1 MPVDKFGRMSDLKT
15 KDTGVS
21 LTYINNNYVR
31 SDGETPLTGSLDM
44 RGNTL
49 YNVADPVNP
58 QDVVT
63 KVYVDNT
70 KGSGVIGRKVG
81 DAVSIKENLDF
92 LGKQRIKNLPDPV
105 NDHDAV
111 TKEYVDTT
119 TTPFLKLDQT
129 KYNTKGDIDMG
140 DQFTVLNVKTPI
152 DDNHITNKK
161 YVDEMDNLNSA
172 FAFKNG
178 SYYAKG
184 GIIMRKNKLGG
195 LREPLQDG
203 EAANKKYVD
212 DTTKN
217 LFIDENDNIA
227 FGLNVDMEGNQ
238 ILGLPEPATDQ
249 EPATKKYVDDLQTQ
263 NVDEKGNIKF
273 GRSINLDRNRIFSM
287 KEPTKPSEGANKK
300 YVDDTITKRLQEE
313 KDNFLPQDPATKEY
327 VDEAIKGLAGGDL
340 LVSKEGVFI
349 KANGHYRAT
358 APLDID
364 NHKMENLPDPVDD
377 KDAVNKKYIDGIVE
391 NLTLKQGL
399 IRENGGFNLV
409 DSYIN
414 MNFHNIRNVG
424 LPKDE
429 SDAVPRRFVDSEIK
443 EVEEKIQ
450 KIKEKSEERPFLK
463 ENGNYQAS
471 TSINMNFNKL
481 LNLQKPTEPYDAVTK
496 DYVDYVEK
504 EIKEKL
510 EKRKHLIAVHARY
523 CGDLKNGKYQFKFN
537 GGNFENCEE
546 IVGQY
551 EDFKG
556 SITGFVMPHS
566 GGIKKIIC
574 EVLTFRSSR
583 DILEFFYFVLLTN
596 YKKKNLQLSDFW
608 FLEKFN
614 YKNIEDILKKGF
626 DDFFK
631 KLTKYSKDNENVLR
645 RDDRV
650 TPVIMD
656 ITTDFQIVKFEKI
669 FKSESYNS
677 QPSKPE
683 IITSVFMEKME
694 TKALI
699 FLQHMIGNGVI
710 ERRTNNGY
718 FNLSEGDVINIKTF
732 TKNPPFINIDDLK
745 GEEFVLN
752 KFDDFVKTGL
762 NYNFTFLI
770 EIDPL

>member
-31 SDGETPLTGSLDM
+31 SDGGTPLTGSLDM
-44 RGNTL
+44 RGNTI

-70 KGSGVIGRKVG
+70 KGSGVIGRKTG
-81 DAVSIKENLDF
+81 NGVSIKENLDF

-105 NDHDAV
+105 NDKDAV

-161 YVDEMDNLNSA
+161 YVDEMDNLKSA
-172 FAFKNG
+172 FAFRNG
-178 SYYAKG
+178 VYYAKG

-195 LREPLQDG
+195 LQEPTNDG
-203 EAANKKYVD
+203 EAATKKYVD

-238 ILGLPEPATDQ
+238 ILGLPEPVQDE

-263 NVDEKGNIKF
+263 YIDKKGNVKF
-273 GRSINLDRNRIFSM
+273 DRSINVGNNRIFSL
-287 KEPTKPSEGANKK
+287 KDPKKDYEATNKK

-327 VDEAIKGLAGGDL
+327 VDEAIKQVAGGDI

-364 NHKMENLPDPVDD
+364 NHKIENLPDPTDE
-377 KDAVNKKYIDGIVE
+377 KDAVNKKYIDDVVE

-429 SDAVPRRFVDSEIK
+429 ADAVPRLFVDNMIK
-443 EVEEKIQ
+443 EVEEKI
-450 KIKEKSEERPFLK
+450 
-463 ENGNYQAS
+463 N
-471 TSINMNFNKL
+471 
-481 LNLQKPTEPYDAVTK
+481 
-496 DYVDYVEK
+496 
-504 EIKEKL
+504 
-510 EKRKHLIAVHARY
+510 KRKQLIAVHARY
-523 CGDLKNGKYQFKFN
+523 CGPLEEGDYPFKF
-537 GGNFENCEE
+537 GGNSLENCEILFKE
-546 IVGQY
+546 I
-551 EDFKG
+551 KG
-556 SITGFVMPHS
+556 LLSGFVMPHPGYIRKTICEGLAYINLKTTVDDIINS
-566 GGIKKIIC
+566 LNEKQINELRSHYRKDYFQDDFTAHLKNVINFNIYRDKLRQDKNSFFEIIKIKKNYSSGIDRYDR
-574 EVLTFRSSR
+574 FRNFTTV
-583 DILEFFYFVLLTN
+583 I
-596 YKKKNLQLSDFW
+596 K
-608 FLEKFN
+608 
-614 YKNIEDILKKGF
+614 
-626 DDFFK
+626 
-631 KLTKYSKDNENVLR
+631 NVLIQKFSLIHNIALEDKTPGIHEVR
-645 RDDRV
+645 LVMQISSNESARLENGDTLNIRIPHFPDDLFSEK
-650 TPVIMD
+650 D
-656 ITTDFQIVKFEKI
+656 IFIDI
-669 FKSESYNS
+669 FK
-677 QPSKPE
+677 PAIMVLFSK
-683 IITSVFMEKME
+683 
-694 TKALI
+694 
-699 FLQHMIGNGVI
+699 
-710 ERRTNNGY
+710 
-718 FNLSEGDVINIKTF
+718 
-732 TKNPPFINIDDLK
+732 
-745 GEEFVLN
+745 LN
-752 KFDDFVKTGL
+752 F
-762 NYNFTFLI
+762 NFTFLI
-770 EIDPL
+770 ELDPL

>member
-70 KGSGVIGRKVG
+70 KGSGVIGRKTG
-81 DAVSIKENLDF
+81 NGVSIKENLDF

-161 YVDEMDNLNSA
+161 YVDEMDNLKSA
-172 FAFKNG
+172 FTFKNG
-178 SYYAKG
+178 VYYAKG

-195 LREPLQDG
+195 LQEPTNDG
-203 EAANKKYVD
+203 EAATKKYVD

-227 FGLNVDMEGNQ
+227 FGLNVDMENNK
-238 ILGLPEPATDQ
+238 IFGLPEPVEDQ

-263 NVDEKGNIKF
+263 YIDKRGNIKF
-273 GRSINLDRNRIFSM
+273 DRSINVGNNRIFAL
-287 KEPTKPSEGANKK
+287 KDPKKDYEATNKK
-300 YVDDTITKRLQEE
+300 YVDDTINKRLQEE

-327 VDEAIKGLAGGDL
+327 VDEAIKQVAGGDI

-364 NHKMENLPDPVDD
+364 NHKMENLPDPVDE

-429 SDAVPRRFVDSEIK
+429 ADAVPRRFVDSMIK
-443 EVEEKIQ
+443 EVEEKI
-450 KIKEKSEERPFLK
+450 
-463 ENGNYQAS
+463 N
-471 TSINMNFNKL
+471 
-481 LNLQKPTEPYDAVTK
+481 
-496 DYVDYVEK
+496 
-504 EIKEKL
+504 
-510 EKRKHLIAVHARY
+510 KRKQLITVHARY
-523 CGDLKNGKYQFKFN
+523 CGPIKKGEYQFKFS
-537 GGNFENCEE
+537 GANFENCEE
-546 IVGQY
+546 IVGDY
-551 EDFKG
+551 EDLRG

-566 GGIKKIIC
+566 GHIKKIIC
-574 EVLTFRSSR
+574 ESLLFRSVEN
-583 DILEFFYFVLLTN
+583 IAKFFFNFISDHKTGLLI
-596 YKKKNLQLSDFW
+596 SDLP
-608 FLEKFN
+608 FLEEAG
-614 YKNIEDILKKGF
+614 YVDIEDVLKKGNDELKKLMEEKDILKPTITLIN
-626 DDFFK
+626 DFFS
-631 KLTKYSKDNENVLR
+631 SKFE
-645 RDDRV
+645 
-650 TPVIMD
+650 
-656 ITTDFQIVKFEKI
+656 FQLVKFEKSFNPKDYPTVKTTPKI
-669 FKSESYNS
+669 ISSVLFESMN
-677 QPSKPE
+677 
-683 IITSVFMEKME
+683 VEKLSFR
-694 TKALI
+694 KK
-699 FLQHMIGNGVI
+699 MIGTGVI
-710 ERRTNNGY
+710 SRYLKNDYIT
-718 FNLSEGDVINIKTF
+718 LSEGDVINIKS
-732 TKNPPFINIDDLK
+732 NYNHDERIPPLNSVHISRIFNYKYENFINA
-745 GEEFVLN
+745 
-752 KFDDFVKTGL
+752 GL
-762 NYNFTFLI
+762 NFNFTFLI
-770 EIDPL
+770 ELDPL

>member
-31 SDGETPLTGSLDM
+31 SDGDTPLSGSLDM

-81 DAVSIKENLDF
+81 DSVSIKENLDF
-92 LGKQRIKNLPDPV
+92 LGKQKIKNLPDPV
-105 NDHDAV
+105 NEKDAV

-119 TTPFLKLDQT
+119 TAPFLKLDQT

-152 DDNHITNKK
+152 DDNHIVDKK

-195 LREPLQDG
+195 LPQPTNDG
-203 EAANKKYVD
+203 EAATKKYVD
-212 DTTKN
+212 DKTKN

-263 NVDEKGNIKF
+263 YIDKKGNVKF
-273 GRSINLDRNRIFSM
+273 DRNINVGNNRIFAV
-287 KEPTKPSEGANKK
+287 KDPKKDYEATNKK

-313 KDNFLPQDPATKEY
+313 KDNFLPKDPATKEY
-327 VDEAIKGLAGGDL
+327 VDEAIKQVAGGDI

-377 KDAVNKKYIDGIVE
+377 KDAVNKKYIDEIVE

-414 MNFHNIRNVG
+414 MNFNNIRNVG
-424 LPKDE
+424 NPIHGA
-429 SDAVPRRFVDSEIK
+429 DAVPLRFVDEMIK
-443 EVEEKIQ
+443 EVEEKIEKTIE
-450 KIKEKSEERPFLK
+450 KIGK
-463 ENGNYQAS
+463 
-471 TSINMNFNKL
+471 I
-481 LNLQKPTEPYDAVTK
+481 
-496 DYVDYVEK
+496 
-504 EIKEKL
+504 
-510 EKRKHLIAVHARY
+510 KHLISATASYH
-523 CGDLKNGKYQFKFN
+523 GDLIKGDYQFTWGGQSMTSYKKHDMFN
-537 GGNFENCEE
+537 GFLIPSDGYIKKFVLHSTGIKLNSTKEKNIARFIYYEIGYNKHIPFFTLVLIKQFQEPIDIGTLYTYFIGPNINPDIGDIETRYIFNFNPNFEKETLRTVKKRDIINIRSEVDT
-546 IVGQY
+546 I
-551 EDFKG
+551 D
-556 SITGFVMPHS
+556 ITGYRINLTTPNYDFV
-566 GGIKKIIC
+566 
-574 EVLTFRSSR
+574 T
-583 DILEFFYFVLLTN
+583 
-596 YKKKNLQLSDFW
+596 SDF
-608 FLEKFN
+608 
-614 YKNIEDILKKGF
+614 
-626 DDFFK
+626 
-631 KLTKYSKDNENVLR
+631 
-645 RDDRV
+645 
-650 TPVIMD
+650 
-656 ITTDFQIVKFEKI
+656 
-669 FKSESYNS
+669 
-677 QPSKPE
+677 
-683 IITSVFMEKME
+683 
-694 TKALI
+694 
-699 FLQHMIGNGVI
+699 
-710 ERRTNNGY
+710 
-718 FNLSEGDVINIKTF
+718 F
-732 TKNPPFINIDDLK
+732 TYIAT
-745 GEEFVLN
+745 V
-752 KFDDFVKTGL
+752 
-762 NYNFTFLI
+762 LI
-770 EIDPL
+770 ELDPL

>member
-92 LGKQRIKNLPDPV
+92 LGKQKIKNLPDPV

-119 TTPFLKLDQT
+119 TVPFLKLDQT
-129 KYNTKGDIDMG
+129 KYNTKGDIDME

-152 DDNHITNKK
+152 DDNHITDKK
-161 YVDEMDNLNSA
+161 YVDEMDNLKSA
-172 FAFKNG
+172 FDFKNG
-178 SYYAKG
+178 VYYAKG
-184 GIIMRKNKLGG
+184 GLIMRKNKLGG

-217 LFIDENDNIA
+217 LFINENDNIA

-327 VDEAIKGLAGGDL
+327 VDEAIKQVAGGDI

-364 NHKMENLPDPVDD
+364 NHKMENLPDPVDE
-377 KDAVNKKYIDGIVE
+377 KDAANKKYIDGIVE
-391 NLTLKQGL
+391 ALTLKQGL
-399 IRENGGFNLV
+399 VRENGGFNLV

-414 MNFHNIRNVG
+414 MNFNRVRNIPYPHHN
-424 LPKDE
+424 E
-429 SDAVPRRFVDSEIK
+429 DAVPRSFVDNMIK
-443 EVEEKIQ
+443 EVEEKI
-450 KIKEKSEERPFLK
+450 
-463 ENGNYQAS
+463 N
-471 TSINMNFNKL
+471 
-481 LNLQKPTEPYDAVTK
+481 
-496 DYVDYVEK
+496 
-504 EIKEKL
+504 
-510 EKRKHLIAVHARY
+510 KRKQLIAVHASY
-523 CGDLKNGKYQFKFN
+523 HGDLINGDYQFTWGGQSMVFYKKHDMFNGFLVPRKGKLKKFTVLVTGLKFN
-537 GGNFENCEE
+537 VGKNKSFADLVTDLGENKPFPLLTLVLIRLNKEPIDLGTLYFSFVNFEIKNFYVYFD
-546 IVGQY
+546 IKH
-551 EDFKG
+551 DFK
-556 SITGFVMPHS
+556 
-566 GGIKKIIC
+566 
-574 EVLTFRSSR
+574 
-583 DILEFFYFVLLTN
+583 
-596 YKKKNLQLSDFW
+596 
-608 FLEKFN
+608 
-614 YKNIEDILKKGF
+614 YKNPFVGKDIYF
-626 DDFFK
+626 E
-631 KLTKYSKDNENVLR
+631 EN
-645 RDDRV
+645 
-650 TPVIMD
+650 D
-656 ITTDFQIVKFEKI
+656 I
-669 FKSESYNS
+669 
-677 QPSKPE
+677 
-683 IITSVFMEKME
+683 
-694 TKALI
+694 
-699 FLQHMIGNGVI
+699 
-710 ERRTNNGY
+710 
-718 FNLSEGDVINIKTF
+718 INIRSEYDSFKVSKYRLFKT
-732 TKNPPFINIDDLK
+732 NIEHYNLNNVDD
-745 GEEFVLN
+745 EFYTYLASV
-752 KFDDFVKTGL
+752 
-762 NYNFTFLI
+762 LI
-770 EIDPL
+770 EFDSL

>member
-70 KGSGVIGRKVG
+70 KGSGVIGRKTKDG
-81 DAVSIKENLDF
+81 VSIKENLDF
-92 LGKQRIKNLPDPV
+92 LGKQKIKNLPDPV
-105 NDHDAV
+105 NEKDAV

-152 DDNHITNKK
+152 DDNHIVDKK

-172 FAFKNG
+172 FAFRNG
-178 SYYAKG
+178 EYYAKG
-184 GIIMRKNKLGG
+184 GIIMRKNKLEG
-195 LREPLQDG
+195 LPQPTNDED
-203 EAANKKYVD
+203 AVTKKYVD
-212 DTTKN
+212 DKTKN
-217 LFIDENDNIA
+217 LFIDENNNIA

-238 ILGLPEPATDQ
+238 ILGLPEPVQDE

-263 NVDEKGNIKF
+263 YIDKRGNVKFDRNINVGN
-273 GRSINLDRNRIFSM
+273 NRIFAV
-287 KEPTKPSEGANKK
+287 KDPKKDYEATNKK
-300 YVDDTITKRLQEE
+300 YVDDTINKRLQEE

-327 VDEAIKGLAGGDL
+327 VDEAIKQVAGGDI

-358 APLDID
+358 ASLDID

-429 SDAVPRRFVDSEIK
+429 SDAVPRRFVDGEIK
-443 EVEEKIQ
+443 EVEEKI
-450 KIKEKSEERPFLK
+450 
-463 ENGNYQAS
+463 
-471 TSINMNFNKL
+471 NKR
-481 LNLQKPTEPYDAVTK
+481 N
-496 DYVDYVEK
+496 
-504 EIKEKL
+504 
-510 EKRKHLIAVHARY
+510 HLIAVHARY
-523 CGDLKNGKYQFKFN
+523 CGPLKSSDYPFKF
-537 GGNFENCEE
+537 GGVNNVENCEE
-546 IVGQY
+546 KIL
-551 EDFKG
+551 KG
-556 SITGFVMPHS
+556 LYMHDLKGLINGFVMPHS
-566 GGIKKIIC
+566 GRIKKIIC
-574 EVLTFRSSR
+574 ESLTFL
-583 DILEFFYFVLLTN
+583 DENKIIDKLIN
-596 YKKKNLQLSDFW
+596 
-608 FLEKFN
+608 KFN
-614 YKNIEDILKKGF
+614 QNQINELKRHFGKEDFKSDLLKTIFNKINFTYENKEKKESLFNIVK
-626 DDFFK
+626 FK
-631 KLTKYSKDNENVLR
+631 KLTEEERKDKSLL
-645 RDDRV
+645 
-650 TPVIMD
+650 
-656 ITTDFQIVKFEKI
+656 EKI
-669 FKSESYNS
+669 LFGQKKKPILQEESIIE
-677 QPSKPE
+677 KFTWVE
-683 IITSVFMEKME
+683 IELDKYDYLITIMKILNNETIPLNEGDTINIQITSNSSIYY
-694 TKALI
+694 ADLI
-699 FLQHMIGNGVI
+699 DDFIDDI
-710 ERRTNNGY
+710 KTIDDI
-718 FNLSEGDVINIKTF
+718 FNLTVIR
-732 TKNPPFINIDDLK
+732 LL
-745 GEEFVLN
+745 GELN
-752 KFDDFVKTGL
+752 F
-762 NYNFTFLI
+762 NFTFLI
-770 EIDPL
+770 ELDPL

>member
-70 KGSGVIGRKVG
+70 KGSGVIGRKTKDG
-81 DAVSIKENLDF
+81 VSIKENLDF

-129 KYNTKGDIDMG
+129 YNTKGDIDMG

-263 NVDEKGNIKF
+263 NIDEKGNIKF

-429 SDAVPRRFVDSEIK
+429 SDAVPRRFVDDMVK
-443 EVEEKIQ
+443 EVEEKFKNQLKEIDQ
-450 KIKEKSEERPFLK
+450 LVSVSASCYEYLKYGDYPFTFGGPILNRNIFNLDKYNGFLVPADGFIKHFTIKSTGLILNIPPNTIKTDDIKKFENTDTYTRIKELYNNNPTKLFNLIKIGIRER
-463 ENGNYQAS
+463 
-471 TSINMNFNKL
+471 
-481 LNLQKPTEPYDAVTK
+481 
-496 DYVDYVEK
+496 
-504 EIKEKL
+504 
-510 EKRKHLIAVHARY
+510 
-523 CGDLKNGKYQFKFN
+523 
-537 GGNFENCEE
+537 EE
-546 IVGQY
+546 II
-551 EDFKG
+551 G
-556 SITGFVMPHS
+556 SVIIVLKDSLYAPGFALYGLYNDKNRYMSNTLFEFRPNPKYLNVDKNFICPVKRGDIINIRSEYTETIIPDDESFISEGEYIRAIYHNL
-566 GGIKKIIC
+566 IKSDKLI
-574 EVLTFRSSR
+574 VNNKANKYFLHLATLTFSFKEMSFP
-583 DILEFFYFVLLTN
+583 DI
-596 YKKKNLQLSDFW
+596 SD
-608 FLEKFN
+608 L
-614 YKNIEDILKKGF
+614 
-626 DDFFK
+626 
-631 KLTKYSKDNENVLR
+631 
-645 RDDRV
+645 
-650 TPVIMD
+650 
-656 ITTDFQIVKFEKI
+656 
-669 FKSESYNS
+669 
-677 QPSKPE
+677 
-683 IITSVFMEKME
+683 
-694 TKALI
+694 
-699 FLQHMIGNGVI
+699 
-710 ERRTNNGY
+710 
-718 FNLSEGDVINIKTF
+718 
-732 TKNPPFINIDDLK
+732 
-745 GEEFVLN
+745 
-752 KFDDFVKTGL
+752 
-762 NYNFTFLI
+762 
-770 EIDPL
+770 DPL

>member
-70 KGSGVIGRKVG
+70 KGSGVIGRKTKDG
-81 DAVSIKENLDF
+81 VSIKENLDF
-92 LGKQRIKNLPDPV
+92 LGKQRIKNLPNPV
-105 NDHDAV
+105 NDHDAA

-184 GIIMRKNKLGG
+184 GLILRKNKLGG
-195 LREPLQDG
+195 LREPTQDG

-212 DTTKN
+212 DKTKN

-300 YVDDTITKRLQEE
+300 YVDDTINKRLQEE

-364 NHKMENLPDPVDD
+364 NHKMENLPDPVDE

-391 NLTLKQGL
+391 SLTLKQGL

-414 MNFHNIRNVG
+414 MNFNNIRNVG
-424 LPKDE
+424 NPKDE
-429 SDAVPRRFVDSEIK
+429 SDAVPRRFVDSMIK
-443 EVEEKIQ
+443 EVEEKI
-450 KIKEKSEERPFLK
+450 IK
-463 ENGNYQAS
+463 
-471 TSINMNFNKL
+471 
-481 LNLQKPTEPYDAVTK
+481 
-496 DYVDYVEK
+496 
-504 EIKEKL
+504 
-510 EKRKHLIAVHARY
+510 KRTHLIIVHARY
-523 CGDLKNGKYQFKFN
+523 CGLLNEGDYPFKFS
-537 GGNFENCEE
+537 GGNFENCDE
-546 IVGQY
+546 IIG
-551 EDFKG
+551 K
-556 SITGFVMPHS
+556 SKAIKMLITGFVIPQP
-566 GGIKKIIC
+566 GYIKKTIC
-574 EVLTFRSSR
+574 EGIAYINLKTITD
-583 DILEFFYFVLLTN
+583 DIINSLNEKDINNLKLY
-596 YKKKNLQLSDFW
+596 YKKDDFKNDFTYDLQNKVNYNIFSNKPIQNKKSFFEIIKSKKNFREKIIPNTGSGFGNLLSIYLSRNNHSIIKHVLIEKFEWIQITDPEDRTPETYEVRLIMKISSNESARLEEGETLNIKISDFSDDL
-608 FLEKFN
+608 FLEK
-614 YKNIEDILKKGF
+614 NILNDILKPAVMILFG
-626 DDFFK
+626 
-631 KLTKYSKDNENVLR
+631 
-645 RDDRV
+645 
-650 TPVIMD
+650 
-656 ITTDFQIVKFEKI
+656 KFN
-669 FKSESYNS
+669 F
-677 QPSKPE
+677 
-683 IITSVFMEKME
+683 
-694 TKALI
+694 
-699 FLQHMIGNGVI
+699 
-710 ERRTNNGY
+710 
-718 FNLSEGDVINIKTF
+718 
-732 TKNPPFINIDDLK
+732 
-745 GEEFVLN
+745 
-752 KFDDFVKTGL
+752 
-762 NYNFTFLI
+762 NFTFLI
-770 EIDPL
+770 ELDPL

>member
-31 SDGETPLTGSLDM
+31 SDGQTPLTGSLDM

-70 KGSGVIGRKVG
+70 KGSGVIGRKTKDG
-81 DAVSIKENLDF
+81 VSIKENLDF

-105 NDHDAV
+105 NEKDAV

-119 TTPFLKLDQT
+119 TTPFLKLEQT

-195 LREPLQDG
+195 LQEPLQDG

-217 LFIDENDNIA
+217 LFIDKNDNIA

-263 NVDEKGNIKF
+263 NIDEKGNIKF

-300 YVDDTITKRLQEE
+300 YVDDTINKRLQEE

-327 VDEAIKGLAGGDL
+327 VDEAIKQVAGGDI

-364 NHKMENLPDPVDD
+364 NHKMENLPDPVDE

-399 IRENGGFNLV
+399 VRENGGFNLV

-429 SDAVPRRFVDSEIK
+429 SDAVPKRFVDNIIK
-443 EVEEKIQ
+443 EV
-450 KIKEKSEERPFLK
+450 SPFLK
-463 ENGNYQAS
+463 ENGNYQTS
-471 TSINMNFNKL
+471 TSIDMKFNKL
-481 LNLQKPTEPYDAVTK
+481 FNLQKPTEPYDAVTK
-496 DYVDYVEK
+496 DYVDYITK
-504 EIKEKL
+504 EINEKQI
-510 EKRKHLIAVHARY
+510 IAVHARY
-523 CGDLKNGKYQFKFN
+523 CGPLEKGDYPFKF
-537 GGNFENCEE
+537 GGNSLENCEIKINKE
-546 IVGQY
+546 I
-551 EDFKG
+551 KG
-556 SITGFVMPHS
+556 LISGFVMPHP
-566 GGIKKIIC
+566 GYIKKTIC
-574 EVLTFRSSR
+574 EGVAYINLNTAAE
-583 DILEFFYFVLLTN
+583 DIINSLNENDINELKLY
-596 YKKKNLQLSDFW
+596 YKKEDLQKEDFKNKFSNELKHILRFNVYSDYLIQEENSFFEIIKIEKKYQNFLPLGSYKPDEFKRLQNLPRVIKTV
-608 FLEKFN
+608 LIQKFN
-614 YKNIEDILKKGF
+614 LIQVEVSREEIKEIYEVRLVMQISNNNKVRLEEGETLNIRISNFPDDDLFLGGF
-626 DDFFK
+626 DTPSNVFK
-631 KLTKYSKDNENVLR
+631 PAVMVLFSKLN
-645 RDDRV
+645 
-650 TPVIMD
+650 
-656 ITTDFQIVKFEKI
+656 F
-669 FKSESYNS
+669 
-677 QPSKPE
+677 
-683 IITSVFMEKME
+683 
-694 TKALI
+694 
-699 FLQHMIGNGVI
+699 
-710 ERRTNNGY
+710 
-718 FNLSEGDVINIKTF
+718 
-732 TKNPPFINIDDLK
+732 
-745 GEEFVLN
+745 
-752 KFDDFVKTGL
+752 
-762 NYNFTFLI
+762 NFTFLI
-770 EIDPL
+770 ELDPL

>member
-70 KGSGVIGRKVG
+70 KGSGVIGRKTG
-81 DAVSIKENLDF
+81 NGVSIKENLDF

-105 NDHDAV
+105 NDHDAA

-327 VDEAIKGLAGGDL
+327 VDEAIKQVAGGDL

-424 LPKDE
+424 VPKDG
-429 SDAVPRRFVDSEIK
+429 SDAVPKSFVDNMIK
-443 EVEEKIQ
+443 EVEEKI
-450 KIKEKSEERPFLK
+450 EKK
-463 ENGNYQAS
+463 
-471 TSINMNFNKL
+471 
-481 LNLQKPTEPYDAVTK
+481 
-496 DYVDYVEK
+496 
-504 EIKEKL
+504 
-510 EKRKHLIAVHARY
+510 KHLITVHTRY
-523 CGDLKNGKYQFKFN
+523 CGLLKKGEYHFKFN
-537 GGNFENCEE
+537 GENLENCEK
-546 IVGQY
+546 IIGQY
-551 EDFKG
+551 DDLKG
-556 SITGFVMPHS
+556 SITSFIMPHS
-566 GGIKKIIC
+566 GHIKKIIC
-574 EVLTFRSSR
+574 ETLLFRSFENIAEFTFNLVTKHKEDLQFT
-583 DILEFFYFVLLTN
+583 DIVF
-596 YKKKNLQLSDFW
+596 
-608 FLEKFN
+608 
-614 YKNIEDILKKGF
+614 IEDLGYVDKEDFLKKGI
-626 DDFFK
+626 DEFK
-631 KLTKYSKDNENVLR
+631 KKIVKTDGLKETKTIL
-645 RDDRV
+645 
-650 TPVIMD
+650 
-656 ITTDFQIVKFEKI
+656 DFNGTGPFEFELVKFEKS
-669 FKSESYNS
+669 FDKEDYLGTFGKL
-677 QPSKPE
+677 PK
-683 IITSVFMEKME
+683 IISSVLIDKME
-694 TKALI
+694 TK
-699 FLQHMIGNGVI
+699 VI
-710 ERRTNNGY
+710 Q
-718 FNLSEGDVINIKTF
+718 FNKKNVGLGGIIKHLNKDYLPLSEGDVINIKT
-732 TKNPPFINIDDLK
+732 KYSYQ
-745 GEEFVLN
+745 ESEFPLNVGDNKRFLRN
-752 KFDDFVKTGL
+752 KFNNFITAGL
-762 NYNFTFLI
+762 NFNFTFLI
-770 EIDPL
+770 ELDPL

>member
-70 KGSGVIGRKVG
+70 KGSGVIGRKTG
-81 DAVSIKENLDF
+81 NGVSIKENLDF
-92 LGKQRIKNLPDPV
+92 LGKQKIKNLPDPV

-140 DQFTVLNVKTPI
+140 GQFTVLNVKTPI
-152 DDNHITNKK
+152 DDNHITDKK
-161 YVDEMDNLNSA
+161 YVNEMDNLKSA

-178 SYYAKG
+178 VYYAKG

-195 LREPLQDG
+195 LQEPTNDG
-203 EAANKKYVD
+203 RAATKKYVD

-227 FGLNVDMEGNQ
+227 FGLNVDMKGNQ
-238 ILGLPEPATDQ
+238 ILGLPEPVQDE

-263 NVDEKGNIKF
+263 YIDKRGNVKF
-273 GRSINLDRNRIFSM
+273 DRSINVGNNRIFSL
-287 KEPTKPSEGANKK
+287 KDPKKDYEATNKK
-300 YVDDTITKRLQEE
+300 YVDDTINKRIQEE

-327 VDEAIKGLAGGDL
+327 VDEAIKQVAGGDI

-364 NHKMENLPDPVDD
+364 NHKMENLPDPVDE

-414 MNFHNIRNVG
+414 MNFNNIRNVG

-429 SDAVPRRFVDSEIK
+429 SDAVPRRFVEKMVK
-443 EVEEKIQ
+443 EVEEKIEKTTE
-450 KIKEKSEERPFLK
+450 KIGKRKQLITATYYGDLIKNTFQFTFGGIGLKQYSTEIFNGFLMPCSGYIKDFALEDFGLKIYYSGDIIDYIKKEYGFTIPVPYFTLILLKTNGEIEELGILYITFVITSYIGPKINYGYFSYKPIPGKESYKINKYDILNIRSEI
-463 ENGNYQAS
+463 
-471 TSINMNFNKL
+471 T
-481 LNLQKPTEPYDAVTK
+481 TTK
-496 DYVDYVEK
+496 DNS
-504 EIKEKL
+504 L
-510 EKRKHLIAVHARY
+510 
-523 CGDLKNGKYQFKFN
+523 NFFN
-537 GGNFENCEE
+537 F
-546 IVGQY
+546 
-551 EDFKG
+551 
-556 SITGFVMPHS
+556 
-566 GGIKKIIC
+566 
-574 EVLTFRSSR
+574 
-583 DILEFFYFVLLTN
+583 
-596 YKKKNLQLSDFW
+596 
-608 FLEKFN
+608 
-614 YKNIEDILKKGF
+614 
-626 DDFFK
+626 
-631 KLTKYSKDNENVLR
+631 
-645 RDDRV
+645 DRV
-650 TPVIMD
+650 
-656 ITTDFQIVKFEKI
+656 VKYGNIIDKRSNFYKTN
-669 FKSESYNS
+669 FSSY
-677 QPSKPE
+677 E
-683 IITSVFMEKME
+683 
-694 TKALI
+694 
-699 FLQHMIGNGVI
+699 
-710 ERRTNNGY
+710 Y
-718 FNLSEGDVINIKTF
+718 FTYLATI
-732 TKNPPFINIDDLK
+732 
-745 GEEFVLN
+745 
-752 KFDDFVKTGL
+752 
-762 NYNFTFLI
+762 LI
-770 EIDPL
+770 ELDPL